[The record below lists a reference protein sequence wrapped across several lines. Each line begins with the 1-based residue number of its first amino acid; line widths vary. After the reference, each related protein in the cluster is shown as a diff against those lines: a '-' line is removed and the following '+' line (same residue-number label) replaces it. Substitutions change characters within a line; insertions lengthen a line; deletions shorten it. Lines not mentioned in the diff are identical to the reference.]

1 MGILSKIGCFIIGW
15 NPDILKECGESSYR
29 ALRRYMSAIIILMI
43 IWGTI
48 GYCFAERYIEVQS
61 IFGKIMVSF
70 GFMLIIL
77 CVERFII
84 LHIGR
89 LGATGFFRGVLAFL
103 MAVLGSTVFDQI
115 IFNNDV
121 TVKMKEI
128 RTEQIN
134 REIPRRISYLDN
146 DIRRVTHLIDSIGQ
160 ENIILYEKLA
170 KNPVITTTD
179 VSTTTKQ
186 TGTAN
191 DGKPIEEKITNIN
204 KRSVENPINGQVKSN
219 ELALKNYQEQL
230 NSYQEKKISVA
241 DDVRK
246 EYEKAHV
253 GFLEELQALFSIL
266 FENPIAFGFYMF
278 LFMFLMFLELL
289 VVTSKGGDTRCDY
302 ELIVEHQLNIKKRT
316 LSETEKRLLNN

>member
-48 GYCFAERYIEVQS
+48 GYCFAERYIEVES
-61 IFGKIMVSF
+61 VFGKIMVSF

-89 LGATGFFRGVLAFL
+89 LGATGFFRFVLAVL

-160 ENIILYEKLA
+160 ENIVLYEKLA

>member
-48 GYCFAERYIEVQS
+48 GYCFAERYIEVES
-61 IFGKIMVSF
+61 VFGKIMVSF

-89 LGATGFFRGVLAFL
+89 LGATGFFRFVLAVL

-160 ENIILYEKLA
+160 ENIVLYEKLA

-186 TGTAN
+186 TGIAN

>member
-48 GYCFAERYIEVQS
+48 GYCFAERYIEVES
-61 IFGKIMVSF
+61 VLGKIMVSC

-134 REIPRRISYLDN
+134 REIPRRISYLDT

-160 ENIILYEKLA
+160 ENIALYEKLA

-186 TGTAN
+186 TGVST
-191 DGKPIEEKITNIN
+191 DGKPVEEKITNIN

-230 NSYQEKKISVA
+230 NSYQKKKISVA

-246 EYEKAHV
+246 EYEMAHV

-302 ELIVEHQLNIKKRT
+302 ELIVEHQLNIKRRT
-316 LSETEKRLLNN
+316 LSETEKRLLNE

>member
-48 GYCFAERYIEVQS
+48 GYCFAERYIEVES
-61 IFGKIMVSF
+61 VFGKIMVSF

-89 LGATGFFRGVLAFL
+89 LGATGFFRFVLAVL

-134 REIPRRISYLDN
+134 KEIPRRISYLDT

-160 ENIILYEKLA
+160 ENIALYEKLS

-186 TGTAN
+186 VGTSN
-191 DGKPIEEKITNIN
+191 EGKPIEEKITNIN

-246 EYEKAHV
+246 EYEMAHV

>member
-48 GYCFAERYIEVQS
+48 GYCFAERYIEVES
-61 IFGKIMVSF
+61 VFGKIMVSF

-134 REIPRRISYLDN
+134 KEIPRRISYLDT

-160 ENIILYEKLA
+160 ENIVLYEKLA

-246 EYEKAHV
+246 EYEMAHV

>member
-48 GYCFAERYIEVQS
+48 GYCFAERYIEVGS
-61 IFGKIMVSF
+61 VFGKIMVSL

-160 ENIILYEKLA
+160 ENIVLYEKLA

>member
-48 GYCFAERYIEVQS
+48 GYCFAERYIEVGS
-61 IFGKIMVSF
+61 VFGKIMVSL

-128 RTEQIN
+128 RTDQIN

-160 ENIILYEKLA
+160 ENIVLYEKLA